1 MYCVKKKTFYSHP
14 TCFAQTMRCR
24 CYIVHPT
31 CLLETEPVKSAQ
43 SALPVPTMALL
54 LFCCEI
60 KKKLRFLLYTTFILT
75 VFNAAATALFVHLI
89 LGASF
94 SLLVLLNFVVI
105 CYCEA
110 GIVKYRLKDLKI
122 ALIFAVVLC
131 LLHILSSLLLFIF
144 ASQGKI

>member
-1 MYCVKKKTFYSHP
+1 MIKEENLLFSSNLFYTDYKVYVLHCPSD
-14 TCFAQTMRCR
+14 
-24 CYIVHPT
+24 
-31 CLLETEPVKSAQ
+31 LLETEPVKSA
-43 SALPVPTMALL
+43 LPEPTMALL

-122 ALIFAVVLC
+122 ALIIAVALC

>member
-1 MYCVKKKTFYSHP
+1 
-14 TCFAQTMRCR
+14 MRCR

-31 CLLETEPVKSAQ
+31 CLLETEPVKFDQ
-43 SALPVPTMALL
+43 SALLVPTMYLL

-60 KKKLRFLLYTTFILT
+60 KKKLSVLLYTTFILT
-75 VFNAAATALFVHLI
+75 VFNVAATALFIHLI

-122 ALIFAVVLC
+122 ALIIAVALC
-131 LLHILSSLLLFIF
+131 LLHILCITR
-144 ASQGKI
+144 

>member
-1 MYCVKKKTFYSHP
+1 
-14 TCFAQTMRCR
+14 
-24 CYIVHPT
+24 
-31 CLLETEPVKSAQ
+31 
-43 SALPVPTMALL
+43 MALL

-122 ALIFAVVLC
+122 AVIIAVALC

-144 ASQGKI
+144 ASQGYIYISYFTQHLHLSCRKESMELVLGIYN